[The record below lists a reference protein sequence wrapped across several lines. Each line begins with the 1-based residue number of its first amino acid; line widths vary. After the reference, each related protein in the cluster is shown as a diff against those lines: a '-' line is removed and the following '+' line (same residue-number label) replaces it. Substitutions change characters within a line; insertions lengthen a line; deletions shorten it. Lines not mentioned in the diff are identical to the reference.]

1 MCRSG
6 CPTQDHDSW
15 GECARAA
22 NFHTNGVHQRTEYK
36 AYDKELSDYASAR
49 MVGLQPK
56 TTRQRDIDRAKRE
69 AGA

>member
-6 CPTQDHDSW
+6 CPTKDHESW

-36 AYDKELSDYASAR
+36 AYDKELNDYASAR
-49 MVGLQPK
+49 MSGLQPK

>member
-6 CPTQDHDSW
+6 CPTQDHKSW

-22 NFHTNGVHQRTEYK
+22 QFHTNGVHQRDEYK
-36 AYDKELSDYASAR
+36 KYDKELTSYESAR
-49 MVGLQPK
+49 RMGLQPK
-56 TTRQRDIDRAKRE
+56 TTRQHDIDRAVRQ